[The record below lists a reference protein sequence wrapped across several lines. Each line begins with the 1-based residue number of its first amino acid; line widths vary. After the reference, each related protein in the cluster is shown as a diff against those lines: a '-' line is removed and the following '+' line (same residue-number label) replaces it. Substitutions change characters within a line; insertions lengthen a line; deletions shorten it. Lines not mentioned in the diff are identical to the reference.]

1 MTLKSSLKNEGG
13 FMVGVVGYG
22 SYVPSYRIKVE
33 DIARQWGRDPEVIKK
48 GLQVHEKT
56 VPGMDED
63 TVTISVQAAKYA
75 LQRARINPA
84 EIGAVYIG
92 SESHPYAV
100 KPSGTILI
108 DALGI
113 GPDVHVADFEFA
125 CKAGTE
131 AMFIAYSHV
140 KSGNMKY
147 AMGIGADTSQGA
159 PGDALEFT
167 ASAGGSAFIMG
178 SEKVV
183 AEIEHTYSYTSDT
196 CDFWRREGMMYPM
209 HGGRFTGEPAYFRH
223 ILSAGKGILDQAG
236 MKASDFAY
244 AVLHMPNGKFPM
256 KAGKILGFTRE
267 QIEPGWIVPYQG
279 NTYSGSSPTGFS
291 ATLDIAKPG
300 DRILLVSFGSGAGSD
315 AFIFR
320 VTDEIKTVQDLAPRF
335 NDMLGGHKIY
345 LNYGEYAKF
354 RGKIHMND

>member
-1 MTLKSSLKNEGG
+1 MIGI
-13 FMVGVVGYG
+13 VGYG
-22 SYVPSYRIKVE
+22 SYLPTYRIKLE
-33 DIARQWGRDPEVIKK
+33 EIARQWGKDPQTIEN

-56 VPGMDED
+56 VPAMDED
-63 TVTISVQAAKYA
+63 TITISVQAAKHA
-75 LQRARINPA
+75 LRRARIDPQ

-100 KPSGTILI
+100 KPSGTVLI

-131 AMFIAYSHV
+131 AMFVAYSHV
-140 KSGNMKY
+140 KSGAMKY
-147 AMGIGADTSQGA
+147 ALGIGADTSQGA

-167 ASAGGSAFIMG
+167 TAAGGSAFIMG
-178 SEKVV
+178 TEKVV

-196 CDFWRREGMMYPM
+196 ADFWRREGRAYPK

-223 ILSAGKGILDQAG
+223 LLSAARGIMERSG
-236 MKASDFAY
+236 SKPEDFTY
-244 AVLHMPNGKFPM
+244 VIFHMPNGKFPLR
-256 KAGKILGFTRE
+256 AGKILGFRRE
-267 QIEPGWIVPYQG
+267 QIEPGWIVPWQG
-279 NTYSGSSPTGFS
+279 NTYSGSSPNGFA
-291 ATLDIAKPG
+291 ATLDIAQPG

-315 AFIFR
+315 AFIVR
-320 VTDEIKTVQDLAPRF
+320 VTDEINTVRNLAPTFRE
-335 NDMLGGHKIY
+335 MLDGHKMY

-354 RGKIHMND
+354 RGKILMND